1 MYLAVYYT
9 VSSIS
14 LEGILQRLRCTFQLL
29 FVGVIVHGQMYKNN
43 VEYTFSENVQWHGR
57 RGNGK
62 YRKISRNFG
71 KSDRREQDSQTSKF
85 CLWNRAAYLDSILLI
100 IIVVSEQELNM
111 DIQLPPEI
119 DIDGNNLRLQIRTV
133 ENSLQKYASIKAERM
148 AQLEQYKR
156 EVIIFI
162 RFLF

>member
-1 MYLAVYYT
+1 M
-9 VSSIS
+9 
-14 LEGILQRLRCTFQLL
+14 
-29 FVGVIVHGQMYKNN
+29 
-43 VEYTFSENVQWHGR
+43 
-57 RGNGK
+57 
-62 YRKISRNFG
+62 
-71 KSDRREQDSQTSKF
+71 
-85 CLWNRAAYLDSILLI
+85 LI

>member
-1 MYLAVYYT
+1 
-9 VSSIS
+9 
-14 LEGILQRLRCTFQLL
+14 
-29 FVGVIVHGQMYKNN
+29 
-43 VEYTFSENVQWHGR
+43 
-57 RGNGK
+57 
-62 YRKISRNFG
+62 
-71 KSDRREQDSQTSKF
+71 
-85 CLWNRAAYLDSILLI
+85 
-100 IIVVSEQELNM
+100 M